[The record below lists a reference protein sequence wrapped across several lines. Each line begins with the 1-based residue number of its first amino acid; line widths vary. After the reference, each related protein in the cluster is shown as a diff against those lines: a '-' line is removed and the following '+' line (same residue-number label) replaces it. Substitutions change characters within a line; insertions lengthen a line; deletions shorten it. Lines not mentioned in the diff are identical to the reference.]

1 MLSVQV
7 DLQTRATG
15 CKCVG
20 PVLVVAGGGVL
31 VANRTFDKMH
41 AHLECDRRG
50 GYATPQAPTACRCT
64 SNVAQKFVGART
76 TMWFQ
81 ELEPCC
87 LQDGHRLIHNVTTVY
102 HINRLPANSYV
113 DLFVHLATTSI
124 WQLRPCG
131 QQLRAFGIYVHLE
144 TTSIWQLR
152 PPG

>member
-7 DLQTRATG
+7 DLQTHATG

-20 PVLVVAGGGVL
+20 PVLVMVGGGVL
-31 VANRTFDKMH
+31 VAKHTFGKMH

-50 GYATPQAPTACRCT
+50 GYTTPRAPTACRCT
-64 SNVAQKFVGART
+64 S

-81 ELEPCC
+81 QFEPCC

-131 QQLRAFGIYVHLE
+131 QQLRAFGIYVHLA

-152 PPG
+152 PSG